1 MSRHSPEAPG
11 LLLVYSAREH
21 KAALERSP
29 FGLRNFRTPHV
40 RNAEY
45 ASRLGNVP
53 KSSYIGTDLTAL
65 QSEEDSSGFL

>member
-1 MSRHSPEAPG
+1 MSRHAPEA
-11 LLLVYSAREH
+11 LSLHVVYSAREH
-21 KAALERSP
+21 KAALERSL

-40 RNAEY
+40 RNADY

-65 QSEEDSSGFL
+65 QSEED